1 MPEALVSTKL
11 LSLSIF
17 IHPSIYVHL
26 FLFVCGFCI
35 CGFSQPLTKNIHHN
49 KYLCVVS
56 DQYDLNYVGTCI
68 AQYCNTVNIT
78 TLRDLGFYGFLVSAR
93 KES

>member
-11 LSLSIF
+11 LSPYIF

-26 FLFVCGFCI
+26 FLLV

-93 KES
+93 EES